1 MTRIPPRHLLAL
13 LVLILSGLG
22 ASAADANRPV
32 DQRRFTLDPNLG
44 YLVVR
49 VGPLGS
55 GGGAPPVYFVRL
67 DPDRRT
73 ALWAWGAGN
82 LDSRRVLDGAM
93 IQGRNHWAAD
103 GQTGLYVV
111 PVNPGFWVVG
121 GAGATTL
128 SLGSYGFEVRPG
140 EMTYIGT
147 VLTGRQN
154 GESPIPEIA
163 ASRLSPDL
171 ASFGTLMNI
180 VMSDAVLVRPAAES
194 DPLPASITAFTVT
207 RPALV
212 ADVRFDNFMRALVN
226 RALGLPPIGHMPL
239 LGPGEDPFA
248 PPAPAEP
255 GPTPPAP
262 AQPPSR

>member
-1 MTRIPPRHLLAL
+1 MTRSFRRLVALLAL
-13 LVLILSGLG
+13 ALLG
-22 ASAADANRPV
+22 ATAASANRPV
-32 DQRRFTLDPNLG
+32 DQRRFALDPNLG
-44 YLVVR
+44 YIVVR

-55 GGGAPPVYFVRL
+55 GGGAPMVYFVRV
-67 DPDRRT
+67 DREKHT
-73 ALWAWGAGN
+73 ALWSFGAGN
-82 LDSRRVLDGAM
+82 IDSRRVLDGAQ
-93 IQGRNHWAAD
+93 ISGRNHWAVD

-121 GAGATTL
+121 GAGATTF
-128 SLGSYGFEVRPG
+128 SLGSYGFEVRAG
-140 EMTYIGT
+140 EMTYVGT

-180 VMSDAVLVRPAAES
+180 VMSDAVLVRPPAEG
-194 DPLPASITAFTVT
+194 DALPAAITAFTVT
-207 RPALV
+207 RAELV
-212 ADVRFDNFMRALVN
+212 PDVRFDNFLRALVN

-248 PPAPAEP
+248 PPAPAEA
-255 GPTPPAP
+255 GPTTPAP
-262 AQPPSR
+262 